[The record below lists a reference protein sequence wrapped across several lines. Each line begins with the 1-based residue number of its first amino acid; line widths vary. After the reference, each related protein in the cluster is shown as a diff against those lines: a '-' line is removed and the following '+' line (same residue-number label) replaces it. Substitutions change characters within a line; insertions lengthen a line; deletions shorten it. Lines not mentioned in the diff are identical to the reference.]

1 MTLYFNAKEL
11 PESTPEYVAWVDVMG
26 TQSVMSRSLSI
37 AANFIF
43 KLHTAAL
50 DAQKKTDGNIHLYP
64 VMDGLYASSSSQEA
78 ILYFL
83 RSVFCKIAETLI
95 LEENNM
101 YRFIVRG
108 ALAFGPIIHGKN
120 VSEKT
125 SNVLGCEPG
134 IQYKNAIFLGM
145 PIVQSCQ
152 GEKNAPPLG
161 LFVHESARAFAPEG
175 TNPLHDVWWKWC
187 TGGNVDTRQT
197 WSKSQKALEEYFI
210 WCKDHAQSILYPS
223 KRIEVHSELVRQYFA
238 K

>member
-134 IQYKNAIFLGM
+134 IQYKKMHHHLGY
-145 PIVQSCQ
+145 SCMNQ
-152 GEKNAPPLG
+152 RGPLR
-161 LFVHESARAFAPEG
+161 LRAQILCMMF
-175 TNPLHDVWWKWC
+175 
-187 TGGNVDTRQT
+187 GG
-197 WSKSQKALEEYFI
+197 SGALEVMLI
-210 WCKDHAQSILYPS
+210 HDRHG
-223 KRIEVHSELVRQYFA
+223 VRA
-238 K
+238 KKLSRNISSGVKITRNQFSTHLSV